1 MSNYLQ
7 NREESQPTK
16 LRSCGSTFQNPAGF
30 SSTGDAEDIHDLKA
44 WKVIDNAGMRGINV
58 GGAKMS
64 EKHSN
69 FMVNTGGAT
78 AADLENLGKE
88 VIKKVYAHSGIQL
101 EWEIIRVG
109 EP

>member
-1 MSNYLQ
+1 
-7 NREESQPTK
+7 
-16 LRSCGSTFQNPAGF
+16 
-30 SSTGDAEDIHDLKA
+30 
-44 WKVIDNAGMRGINV
+44 
-58 GGAKMS
+58 MS